1 VVVMAAAMAMTV
13 ASAVVT
19 KVDLEANKNSVVVA
33 EAAGVATKAVEE
45 EVKIPGIKEVAA
57 EAKVASAAILVG
69 ATMMQVEVA
78 AAGVET
84 LAGAAATTAK
94 EEVTAVATREEASA
108 VDNKAAMAVVTK
120 VDTEEDVAAAK
131 GEVAVVPV
139 PCEAIQDL
147 DTDPHHIR

>member
-1 VVVMAAAMAMTV
+1 MAAAMAMTV
-13 ASAVVT
+13 ALAVVT

-33 EAAGVATKAVEE
+33 EEAGVATKAVVE

-69 ATMMQVEVA
+69 ATMIQVEVA

-94 EEVTAVATREEASA
+94 EEVTAVATKEASA
-108 VDNKAAMAVVTK
+108 VDNKAAMA
-120 VDTEEDVAAAK
+120 
-131 GEVAVVPV
+131 
-139 PCEAIQDL
+139 
-147 DTDPHHIR
+147 